1 MPEVTLNLLSAVD
14 VESQEA
20 KAVVEMQA
28 VGEVIVTC
36 EGIKTEG
43 SMPKMRMRR

>member
-1 MPEVTLNLLSAVD
+1 VVD
-14 VESQEA
+14 VEAQEA

-36 EGIKTEG
+36 ERIKTEG
-43 SMPKMRMRR
+43 SMPKMKRRR